1 MNNPDELDP
10 FTTQSSQ
17 LRNEI
22 PPQAKSVITTFSLTL
37 KSVFH
42 GLDDETI
49 ETLKEVGQIEKYGAG
64 HVLIKQGNVG
74 ETFFILLEGRVAVT
88 KDHQGGEEFM
98 LGILNPGKYFG
109 EMSLLDD
116 VVRTATCTTM
126 TPVSV
131 LEITKSAFNQ
141 MVKESPQ
148 LAYLIMFQILSNLRR
163 DESNAL
169 IAIVEK
175 AKELEASNYK
185 LRATQARLIQQERAK
200 RELEIAGEVQR
211 DLLPRDIPDFD
222 RYEISSYIGAIRAGA
237 DFFDVI
243 ELDDEHIGILLG
255 DVGDRGIQASIH
267 MTMIRTLFRV
277 ESGRAHSPLE
287 VARAAQDGML
297 ALGPVHKLSVKAMY
311 GVLHRSSGLFTY
323 VNAGQERPY
332 LSRPGQ
338 GIAQLKGKGESLGN
352 GSATPF
358 ELEEKKIGLKPNDR
372 LLFFSSGL
380 LAVTNE
386 KDEPFN
392 REELLNIIKEEE
404 SGTASGLTEAIVDK
418 AEKWHGNREN
428 EADIALLTIR
438 VKG

>member
-1 MNNPDELDP
+1 MNSPEEFDP
-10 FTTQSSQ
+10 LTTPAKQQKS
-17 LRNEI
+17 EI

-42 GLDDETI
+42 GLDDDTI
-49 ETLKEVGQIEKYGAG
+49 GTLKEVGQIQKYGAG
-64 HVLIKQGNVG
+64 HILIKQGKMG

-126 TPVSV
+126 TPVIV

-141 MVKESPQ
+141 LVQKSPQ

-211 DLLPRDIPDFD
+211 NLLPRNIPDFG
-222 RYEISSYIGAIRAGA
+222 RYEISPYVGAVRAGA
-237 DFFDVI
+237 DFYDVI
-243 ELDDEHIGILLG
+243 DLDDAHIGILLV
-255 DVGDRGIQASIH
+255 DIGDRGLQASIE
-267 MTMIRTLFRV
+267 MTMVHTLFRV
-277 ESGRAHSPLE
+277 ESRRTRSPLE
-287 VARAAQDGML
+287 TTTA
-297 ALGPVHKLSVKAMY
+297 VHHGLLDLTSERELFFQVIY
-311 GVLHRSSGLFTY
+311 GVLHRPSGLFTY
-323 VNAGQERPY
+323 IIAGHERPY

-338 GIAQLKGKGESLGN
+338 GIAQLKGSGGPLGTAD
-352 GSATPF
+352 GTDLG
-358 ELEEKKIGLKPNDR
+358 LEEKKIGLKPNDR
-372 LLFFSSGL
+372 LFLFSHGL
-380 LAVTNE
+380 LNVTNE
-386 KDEPFN
+386 QEERFS
-392 REELLNIIKEEE
+392 REHLLNIIKSEE
-404 SGTASGLTEAIVDK
+404 SGTASGLTEAIVDE
-418 AEKWHGNREN
+418 AEKWHADREQ
-428 EADIALLTIR
+428 EVDIALLTLR
-438 VKG
+438 VEP